1 MENSEKPGKRKKG
14 AQPGNNNAIKNG
26 FYSRYF
32 KKRDITD
39 LQKHDFEGL
48 KDEIELFRVQIRRIS
63 EMSSGINN
71 LPDALDYLN
80 CLSNAVDSLSRLVRT
95 HYFVFF
101 DQNEYEAN
109 ILNAVN
115 EVRLELEGKGI
126 AQNETLSPP
135 LYKLKRGSIE

>member
-1 MENSEKPGKRKKG
+1 MENSERPDKRRKG
-14 AQPGNNNAIKNG
+14 AQPGNSNAIKKG

-48 KDEIELFRVQIRRIS
+48 KDEIDLFRVQIRRIS

-71 LPDALDYLN
+71 LHDALDYLN
-80 CLSNAVDSLSRLVRT
+80 CLSNAIDSLTRLVRT
-95 HYFVFF
+95 HYFVFY

-115 EVRLELEGKGI
+115 EVRLELEGKG
-126 AQNETLSPP
+126 AVKEETLPP
-135 LYKLKRGSIE
+135 LQAKLKEGSID